1 MSHELLWMW
10 SCCSYQQLLFCNLKI
25 DCLSSERKTFSWY
38 RLLTIQIRLNKYK
51 FLRSCYCCCVSFVTT
66 KKTNHPKPS
75 GTTRNNL
82 KPSATTR
89 NHPQPPTQKY
99 PQPPSPPATSSK
111 LHEPVRNNSYPCKN
125 TQILSKLPVKGV
137 VRRHPEFL
145 LKQS

>member
-66 KKTNHPKPS
+66 KKTNHRNHPKPLE
-75 GTTRNNL
+75 TTW
-82 KPSATTR
+82 
-89 NHPQPPTQKY
+89 NHPQPPETIRNHPSKNIRSHQAHPQQAQNYMNHSEAIHIHVKTSRYYQNY
-99 PQPPSPPATSSK
+99 P
-111 LHEPVRNNSYPCKN
+111 
-125 TQILSKLPVKGV
+125 
-137 VRRHPEFL
+137 
-145 LKQS
+145 